1 MFTICDHTA
10 DLGVSVTA
18 ASLEQLMADAAC
30 GLFTVIAGDL
40 AQVSPRAEES
50 FAITGTD
57 PVWLLFDWLAEL
69 HAAFEMRRMLFCGF
83 DVAVT
88 AAGLQARARGERYD
102 PLRHTLAHEVK
113 AITQHALEARETP
126 GGWEAFYVVD
136 I

>member
-18 ASLEQLMADAAC
+18 ASLEELMADAAC

-50 FAITGTD
+50 FVIEGTD

-83 DVAVT
+83 DVSVT
-88 AAGLQARARGERYD
+88 EARLRARARGEHYD
-102 PLRHTLAHEVK
+102 PIRHALAHEVK
-113 AITQHALEARETP
+113 AITQHALDVRKTAR
-126 GGWEAFYVVD
+126 GWEAFYIVD